1 MSQLSFADLFS
12 GCGGLS
18 LGLSLAGL
26 SGRFAIERDPM
37 AFGTF
42 AANFLSRD
50 GSVAGFEWPAWLE
63 QKAWDIAELLTLHKD
78 NLFRLRGTIDVLA
91 GGPPCQ
97 GFSFAGRRQE
107 GDPRNLLFEKYVEVV
122 RAIKPQVLVFE
133 NVPGMKVIH
142 RRRNVLNFVS
152 AVEDAAQQSFF
163 DRLVESLDNAG
174 YIVEGELVDA
184 SLFGVPQR
192 RSRLIAIGIRKDLLH
207 WVDGG
212 IRRAFD
218 LIEAAG
224 PAQVAELGLNVPVT
238 AEDALSDLELA
249 RTSLVPCDDPESPPH
264 FTEGAYL
271 APRTRYQHLMHENS
285 SGKMTSMRLAR
296 HRDDV
301 RDRFSR
307 IISECRKGV
316 RMDEASLKT
325 YGLKKHRIFPMAAG
339 EAAPTITTLPDDIL
353 HYSEPRI
360 LTVREC
366 ARLQSFPD
374 WFRFSGNFTSGGDRR
389 KNECPRYTQVGN
401 AVPPYLARALG
412 TALSAVMEEV
422 SQRRRAFESASA
434 EFPRAAIA

>member
-1 MSQLSFADLFS
+1 MSQFSFADLFS

-42 AANFLSRD
+42 SANFLS
-50 GSVAGFEWPAWLE
+50 GLGKAGDFDWPAWLE
-63 QKAWDIAELLTLHKD
+63 QKAWDIEELLTLHKSE
-78 NLFRLRGTIDVLA
+78 LISLRGTIDVLA

-107 GDPRNLLFEKYVEVV
+107 EDPRNLLFEKYVEVV
-122 RAIKPQVLVFE
+122 RAIRPQVLVLE

-142 RRRNVLNFVS
+142 SRRNVVDLVPH
-152 AVEDAAQQSFF
+152 AEEPARQSFF
-163 DRLVESLDNAG
+163 ERLVESLDGAG
-174 YIVEGELVDA
+174 YVVEGELVDA
-184 SLFGVPQR
+184 SRFGVPQR
-192 RSRLIAIGIRKDLLH
+192 RNRLIAIGIRKDLLA

-212 IRRAFD
+212 VQRAFD
-218 LIEAAG
+218 LLEAAG
-224 PAQVAELGLNVPVT
+224 AAQLAELGLRAPVT
-238 AEDALSDLELA
+238 AEEAISDLELA
-249 RTSLVPCDDPESPPH
+249 RTSILPCDDPESPRH
-264 FTEGAYL
+264 FSEGAYL
-271 APRTRYQHLMHENS
+271 APRTRFQELMHKDAPR
-285 SGKMTSMRLAR
+285 KMNSMRLAR

-301 RDRFSR
+301 RDRFAR

-316 RMDEASLKT
+316 RMDDASRKT
-325 YGLKKHRIFPMAAG
+325 YGLRKHRIYPMAAG
-339 EAAPTITTLPDDIL
+339 DAAPTITTLPDDIL

-374 WFRFSGNFTSGGDRR
+374 WFRFTGKFTTGGARR
-389 KNECPRYTQVGN
+389 TKECPRYTQVGN

-412 TALSAVMEEV
+412 IALSALLQEMSE
-422 SQRRRAFESASA
+422 RRLAFECASTRL
-434 EFPRAAIA
+434 PLAATA